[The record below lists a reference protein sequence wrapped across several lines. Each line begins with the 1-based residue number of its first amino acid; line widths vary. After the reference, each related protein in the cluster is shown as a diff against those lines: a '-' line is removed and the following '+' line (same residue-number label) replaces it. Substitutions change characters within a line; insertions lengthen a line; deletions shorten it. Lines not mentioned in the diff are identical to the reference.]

1 MPCDK
6 SALFDFLEVLNKDL
20 PKKITLVAAGGTAM
34 TLLDLK
40 TSTID
45 IDFTIPGCD
54 RLEFEQALKNN
65 PPGYKVDRW
74 TDGCVFCQTLP
85 NDYLEKSIR
94 IKEFSHLS
102 LRALQP
108 VDIIVTKIG
117 RLNDRDI
124 QDIEA
129 CIHKANV
136 SEAEIKERAMLV
148 VQTYVGPE
156 EDYLYH
162 LSLVLDK
169 FYKKINTKEK

>member
-6 SALFDFLEVLNKDL
+6 SVLFDFLNVLNENL
-20 PKKITLVAAGGTAM
+20 SNKITLVAAGGTAM
-34 TLLDLK
+34 TLLDIK

-45 IDFTIPGCD
+45 IDFTIPSCD
-54 RLEFEQALKNN
+54 RLEFEQALKSN

-74 TDGCVFCQTLP
+74 TDGCIFCQTLP
-85 NDYLEKSIR
+85 NDYLKKSIT
-94 IKEFSHLS
+94 IKEFSHIS

-117 RLNDRDI
+117 RLNERDI
-124 QDIEA
+124 QDIDA
-129 CIHKANV
+129 CIRTGNV
-136 SEAEIKERAMLV
+136 SKAEIKERALLV

-162 LSLVLDK
+162 LNLVLDK
-169 FYKKINTKEK
+169 FFKK

>member
-6 SALFDFLEVLNKDL
+6 SALFDFLSVLNEDL
-20 PKKITLVAAGGTAM
+20 TKKITLVAAGGTAM

-40 TSTID
+40 QSTID

-54 RLEFEQALKNN
+54 MIEFEQALKNN
-65 PPGYKVDRW
+65 SPGYRVDRW
-74 TDGCVFCQTLP
+74 TDGCIFCQTLP
-85 NDYLEKSIR
+85 KDYLEKSIK
-94 IKEFSHLS
+94 IKEFSHIS

-117 RLNDRDI
+117 RLNARDM

-129 CIHKANV
+129 CIKKGNV
-136 SEAEIKERAMLV
+136 SEAEIRERAFLV
-148 VQTYVGPE
+148 VQTFVGPE

-162 LSLVLDK
+162 LDLVATK
-169 FYKKINTKEK
+169 FFRK

>member
-6 SALFDFLEVLNKDL
+6 SALFDCLSVLNEDL

-40 TSTID
+40 PSTID

-54 RLEFEQALKNN
+54 RLEFEQALKSN

-74 TDGCVFCQTLP
+74 TDGCIFCQKLP
-85 NDYLEKSIR
+85 KDYLEKSEIV
-94 IKEFSHLS
+94 KEFSRIV

-117 RLNDRDI
+117 RLNERDLE
-124 QDIEA
+124 DIEA
-129 CIHKANV
+129 CIKKANV
-136 SEAEIKERAMLV
+136 SETEIKERALQV
-148 VQTYVGPE
+148 VQSYVGPE
-156 EDYLYH
+156 EDYLDH
-162 LSLVLDK
+162 LNRVLDK
-169 FYKKINTKEK
+169 FFKK

>member
-1 MPCDK
+1 MPCNK
-6 SALFDFLEVLNKDL
+6 SALFDLLEVLNEDL
-20 PKKITLVAAGGTAM
+20 TKKITLVAAGGTAM

-40 TSTID
+40 DSTLD

-54 RLEFEQALKNN
+54 RIEFEQVLRSN

-85 NDYLEKSIR
+85 RDYLEKSIK
-94 IKEFSHLS
+94 IKEFSHIT
-102 LRALQP
+102 LRVLQP

-124 QDIEA
+124 QDIEL
-129 CIHKANV
+129 CIRKCNV
-136 SEAEIKERAMLV
+136 SEAEIKERALLV

-156 EDYLYH
+156 EDYLNH
-162 LSLVLDK
+162 LDLVLK
-169 FYKKINTKEK
+169 RFF

>member
-6 SALFDFLEVLNKDL
+6 SALFDFLDVLNEDL
-20 PKKITLVAAGGTAM
+20 TKKIILVAVGGTAM

-40 TSTID
+40 PSTID

-54 RLEFEQALKNN
+54 RLEFEQALKSN

-74 TDGCVFCQTLP
+74 TDGCIFCQTLP
-85 NDYLEKSIR
+85 NDYLEKSIK
-94 IKEFSHLS
+94 IKEFSHII

-117 RLNDRDI
+117 RLNERDM
-124 QDIEA
+124 QDIES
-129 CIHKANV
+129 CIKKTNV
-136 SEAEIKERAMLV
+136 SESEIKKRALLV
-148 VQTYVGPE
+148 VQSYVGPE

-162 LSLVLDK
+162 LNLIQEK
-169 FYKKINTKEK
+169 FFKK

>member
-6 SALFDFLEVLNKDL
+6 TALFDFLSVLDEDL
-20 PKKITLVAAGGTAM
+20 TKKVTLVAAGGTAM

-54 RLEFEQALKNN
+54 RVEFEQALRNN
-65 PPGYKVDRW
+65 PSGYKIDRW
-74 TDGCVFCQTLP
+74 SDGCVFCQTLP
-85 NDYLEKSIR
+85 KDYLEKSIK
-94 IKEFSHLS
+94 IKEFNKIT

-117 RLNDRDI
+117 RLNERDL
-124 QDIEA
+124 QDIET
-129 CIHKANV
+129 CIKKGKV
-136 SEAEIKERAMLV
+136 SEVEIRERAMLI

-162 LSLVLDK
+162 LNLVLDK
-169 FYKKINTKEK
+169 HFTR

>member
-6 SALFDFLEVLNKDL
+6 NSLFDFLSVLNEDL
-20 PKKITLVAAGGTAM
+20 TKKITLVAAGGTAM

-54 RLEFEQALKNN
+54 RLEFEQALKSN

-74 TDGCVFCQTLP
+74 TDGCIFCQTLP
-85 NDYLEKSIR
+85 KDYLEKSIK
-94 IKEFSHLS
+94 IKEFSHIV

-117 RLNDRDI
+117 RLNDTGICKTSKPASR
-124 QDIEA
+124 
-129 CIHKANV
+129 
-136 SEAEIKERAMLV
+136 R
-148 VQTYVGPE
+148 QTSQRPKSKKGPCWWFK
-156 EDYLYH
+156 H
-162 LSLVLDK
+162 TLDP
-169 FYKKINTKEK
+169 KKTTSII

>member
-6 SALFDFLEVLNKDL
+6 SALFDFLSVLNEDL
-20 PKKITLVAAGGTAM
+20 PKKIILIAVGGTAM

-40 TSTID
+40 QSTID

-65 PPGYKVDRW
+65 PPGYRVDRW
-74 TDGCVFCQTLP
+74 TDGCIFCQTLP
-85 NDYLEKSIR
+85 KDYLAKSTQIM
-94 IKEFSHLS
+94 EFSNIS
-102 LRALQP
+102 LRALHP

-117 RLNDRDI
+117 RLNARDL

-129 CIHKANV
+129 CIKRANV
-136 SEAEIKERAMLV
+136 SEAEIKERALLV

-156 EDYLYH
+156 EDYFGNLN
-162 LSLVLDK
+162 LVLTK
-169 FYKKINTKEK
+169 FFKK

>member
-6 SALFDFLEVLNKDL
+6 SALFDFLSILNEDL
-20 PKKITLVAAGGTAM
+20 TKKITLVAAGGTAM

-40 TSTID
+40 PSTID
-45 IDFTIPGCD
+45 IDLTIPGCD
-54 RLEFEQALKNN
+54 RVDFEQALKSN
-65 PPGYKVDRW
+65 PPGYRIDRW

-85 NDYLEKSIR
+85 KDYLEKSIK
-94 IKEFSHLS
+94 IKEFSHIS

-117 RLNDRDI
+117 RLNARDM

-129 CIHKANV
+129 CIQKAKV
-136 SEAEIKERAMLV
+136 SETEISERALLV
-148 VQTYVGPE
+148 VQTYVRPE

-162 LSLVLDK
+162 LKLVLDK
-169 FYKKINTKEK
+169 FFKK

>member
-6 SALFDFLEVLNKDL
+6 SALFDFLSVLNEDL
-20 PKKITLVAAGGTAM
+20 TKKITLVAAGGTAM

-54 RLEFEQALKNN
+54 RLEFEQALKGN

-74 TDGCVFCQTLP
+74 TDGCIFCQTLP
-85 NDYLEKSIR
+85 KDYLEKSIK
-94 IKEFSHLS
+94 IKEFSHIV

-117 RLNDRDI
+117 RLNARDT

-129 CIHKANV
+129 CIKTANI
-136 SEAEIKERAMLV
+136 SEAEIKERAVLV
-148 VQTYVGPE
+148 IQTYIGPE
-156 EDYLYH
+156 EDYIDH
-162 LSLVLDK
+162 LNLVLNKFFKDK
-169 FYKKINTKEK
+169 FKK

>member
-6 SALFDFLEVLNKDL
+6 SALFDFLSVLNEDL
-20 PKKITLVAAGGTAM
+20 TKKITLVAAGGTAL

-40 TSTID
+40 LSTID

-54 RLEFEQALKNN
+54 RVNFEQALKSN
-65 PPGYKVDRW
+65 PTGYKVDRW

-85 NDYLEKSIR
+85 NDYLENSIK
-94 IKEFSHLS
+94 IKEFSHIS

-117 RLNDRDI
+117 RLNARDL

-129 CIHKANV
+129 CIQKANV
-136 SEAEIKERAMLV
+136 SETQIRERALLV

-156 EDYLYH
+156 EEYIYH
-162 LSLVLDK
+162 LNLVLDK
-169 FYKKINTKEK
+169 FFKK

>member
-6 SALFDFLEVLNKDL
+6 SALFDFLSALNEDL
-20 PKKITLVAAGGTAM
+20 TKRITLVAAGGTAM

-40 TSTID
+40 SSTID

-54 RLEFEQALKNN
+54 RLEFEQALKSN

-85 NDYLEKSIR
+85 KDYLEKSVQ
-94 IKEFSHLS
+94 IKDFSHIA

-117 RLNDRDI
+117 RLDERDM

-129 CIHKANV
+129 CIQKTNV
-136 SEAEIKERAMLV
+136 SAAEIKERAMLL
-148 VQTYVGPE
+148 VQSYVGPE

-162 LSLVLDK
+162 LNLVLEK
-169 FYKKINTKEK
+169 FFKK

>member
-6 SALFDFLEVLNKDL
+6 SALFDFLSVLNEDL
-20 PKKITLVAAGGTAM
+20 TKKITLVAAGGTAM

-40 TSTID
+40 PSTID

-54 RLEFEQALKNN
+54 RVAFEKVLKNN

-74 TDGCVFCQTLP
+74 TDGCIFCQKLP
-85 NDYLEKSIR
+85 YDYLEKSIK
-94 IKEFSHLS
+94 IEEFSHIS

-117 RLNDRDI
+117 RLNARDM

-129 CIHKANV
+129 CINKAKV
-136 SEAEIKERAMLV
+136 SEVMIRERAMLV

-162 LSLVLDK
+162 LNLVLDK
-169 FYKKINTKEK
+169 FFKKSESTEK

>member
-6 SALFDFLEVLNKDL
+6 SALFDFLSVLNEDL
-20 PKKITLVAAGGTAM
+20 TKKITLVAAGGTAM

-40 TSTID
+40 SSTID
-45 IDFTIPGCD
+45 IDFTIPSID
-54 RLEFEQALKNN
+54 RVQFEKALKNN

-85 NDYLEKSIR
+85 NDYLENSIK
-94 IKEFSHLS
+94 IKEFSHIS

-117 RLNDRDI
+117 RLNARHRSLHSKGERLRGEN
-124 QDIEA
+124 Q
-129 CIHKANV
+129 
-136 SEAEIKERAMLV
+136 ERALLV

-156 EDYLYH
+156 EEYIYH
-162 LSLVLDK
+162 LNLVLDK
-169 FYKKINTKEK
+169 FFKNRKGTKT

>member
-6 SALFDFLEVLNKDL
+6 SALFDFLSVLNEDL
-20 PKKITLVAAGGTAM
+20 TKKITLVAAGGTAM

-40 TSTID
+40 PSTID

-54 RLEFEQALKNN
+54 RLEFEQALKSN
-65 PPGYKVDRW
+65 PSGYKVDRW

-85 NDYLEKSIR
+85 KDYLEKSII
-94 IKEFSHLS
+94 IKEFSHIV

-117 RLNDRDI
+117 RLNARDL

-129 CIHKANV
+129 SIQKANV

-162 LSLVLDK
+162 LNLVLDK
-169 FYKKINTKEK
+169 FFKK